1 LRRGQKRTFRPTFV
15 RRPAYIGAKQ
25 DGDPPVNHDWKTYS
39 GTLSSPAQTKSI
51 CIALQ
56 IYGPGAVW
64 FDELTVGYAE

>member
-1 LRRGQKRTFRPTFV
+1 MQFLDAGGEWLSHEWA
-15 RRPAYIGAKQ
+15 AYIGAKQ

-39 GTLSSPAQTKSI
+39 AALSIPAQTKSI
-51 CIALQ
+51 RIALQ